1 MRFITKTM
9 HAYIDY
15 PVAIGLMAMPFLL
28 GLSELATALSV
39 TTGLA
44 ALMLTALTDHQT
56 GLAKVLP
63 YKLHLAVD
71 AMVGAAFVAAPLVLS
86 LGGLDAAYFWAIGG
100 TVLLVVAAHR
110 PEENTSAAI

>member
-15 PVAIGLMAMPFLL
+15 PVAIGLMSFPFLL

-39 TTGLA
+39 VTGLA

-56 GLAKVLP
+56 GLAKILP
-63 YKLHLAVD
+63 YKVHLAVD
-71 AMVGAAFVAAPLVLS
+71 GLVGVAFVAAPLVLS
-86 LGGLDAAYFWAIGG
+86 LSGLDATYFWVIGG
-100 TVLLVVAAHR
+100 TVLLVVASHR